1 MNLQQKGKFEM
12 REYATQM
19 EAAKKG
25 IITPEM
31 KIVAEK
37 EYIDPEEL
45 RALVAKGEVAIPC
58 NINHKAIS
66 PEGVGS
72 RMRTKINVN
81 LGISGDAKNYDN
93 EMKKV
98 ELAHK
103 FGAEAIMDLSNYGK
117 TNTFRRELVAKSPAM
132 IGTVPMYD
140 AIGYLEKDLLEI
152 TAEDFLKVV
161 RAHAEEGVD
170 FMTIHAGINKRAV
183 EAFRREGRKMNIVS
197 RGGSLLF
204 AWMMMTGN
212 ENPFYEHYDEVLD
225 ILREFD
231 VTISLGDALR
241 PGCIDDATDS
251 GQISELIELGAL
263 TLRAWE
269 KDVQVMVE
277 GPGHMA
283 MNEIAANMTLQKRI
297 CHNAPFYVLGP
308 VVTDI
313 FPGYDHIT
321 TAIGGAI
328 AASSG
333 ADFLCYV
340 TPAEHL
346 RLPDVNDVKEGI
358 IASKIAAHAADIA
371 KGVPH
376 ARDKDNAMAEARH
389 KVDWDEIFKLSFDPE
404 KAREYFESTPP
415 ADRHT
420 CSMCGKMCAVRT
432 TNLILEGK
440 TVEFCTEK

>member
-1 MNLQQKGKFEM
+1 M
-12 REYATQM
+12 REYKTQK
-19 EAAKKG
+19 EAAGKG
-25 IITPEM
+25 ILTPEM

-37 EYIDPEEL
+37 EHMEPEKL
-45 RALVAKGEVAIPC
+45 MALVAKGEVAIPC
-58 NINHKAIS
+58 NVRHTSIS
-66 PEGVGS
+66 PEGIGGGL
-72 RMRTKINVN
+72 RTKINVN
-81 LGISGDAKNYDN
+81 LGISGDCKNYEE

-98 ELAHK
+98 DMALK

-117 TNTFRRELVAKSPAM
+117 TNTFRRELIRKSPAM

-170 FMTIHAGINKRAV
+170 FMTIHAGINRRAV
-183 EAFRREGRKMNIVS
+183 EAFMRDKRKMNIVS

-204 AWMMMTGN
+204 AWMMMTGK
-212 ENPFYEHYDEVLD
+212 ENPFYEYYDEVLD
-225 ILREFD
+225 ILREYD

-241 PGCIDDATDS
+241 PGCIDDSSDA
-251 GQISELIELGAL
+251 GQISELIELGNL
-263 TLRAWE
+263 TKRAWE

-283 MNEIAANMTLQKRI
+283 MNEIEANMKLQKRI

-308 VVTDI
+308 IVTDVA
-313 FPGYDHIT
+313 PGYDHIT
-321 TAIGGAI
+321 SAIGGAI
-328 AASSG
+328 AAAGG

-346 RLPDVNDVKEGI
+346 RLPDLEDVKEGI

-371 KGVPH
+371 KGVPG
-376 ARDKDNAMAEARH
+376 ARAWDNKMAEARH
-389 KVDWDEIFKLSFDPE
+389 KVDWEEMFRLSLDGE
-404 KAREYFESTPP
+404 KARRYFESTPP
-415 ADRHT
+415 SDRHT

-432 TNLILEGK
+432 TNMILEGK
-440 TVEFCTEK
+440 EVRFCPEK

>member
-1 MNLQQKGKFEM
+1 M
-12 REYATQM
+12 REYKTQM

-25 IITPEM
+25 IITTEM
-31 KIVAEK
+31 KTVAEK
-37 EYIDPEEL
+37 EYRTPEYVRE
-45 RALVAKGEVAIPC
+45 RVATGEIAIPA
-58 NINHKAIS
+58 NVNHTSLSA
-66 PEGVGS
+66 EGIGGGL
-72 RMRTKINVN
+72 RTKINVN
-81 LGISGDAKNYDN
+81 LGISGDANDYDL

-98 ELAHK
+98 DMAIG

-117 TNTFRRELVAKSPAM
+117 TNTFRKALIEKSPAM

-140 AIGYLEKDLLEI
+140 AIGYLDKDLLDI
-152 TAEDFLKVV
+152 SAEDFLRVV

-170 FMTIHAGINKRAV
+170 FMTIHAGINRRAV
-183 EAFRREGRKMNIVS
+183 EAFRRDSRKMNIVS

-212 ENPFYEHYDEVLD
+212 ENPFYEYYDDVLE
-225 ILREFD
+225 ILREYD

-241 PGCIDDATDS
+241 PGCIDDATDA

-263 TLRAWE
+263 TERAWA

-283 MNEIAANMTLQKRI
+283 MNEIEANMKLQKRI

-308 VVTDI
+308 LVSDI

-321 TAIGGAI
+321 SAIGGAI
-328 AASSG
+328 AAASG

-346 RLPDVNDVKEGI
+346 RLPDINDVKEGI
-358 IASKIAAHAADIA
+358 IAGKIAAHAADIA

-376 ARDKDNAMAEARH
+376 SRDADNAMAEARH
-389 KVDWDEIFKLSFDPE
+389 KLDWDEMFKIAVDPE
-404 KAREYFESTPP
+404 KARTYFESTPP

-432 TNLILEGK
+432 TNMILEGK
-440 TVEFCTEK
+440 KVEFCTEK

>member
-1 MNLQQKGKFEM
+1 MKQ
-12 REYATQM
+12 YHTQM
-19 EAAKKG
+19 EAAKMG
-25 IITPEM
+25 IVTPEM
-31 KIVAEK
+31 EVVAKK
-37 EYIDPEEL
+37 EYISAEEL
-45 RALVAKGEVAIPC
+45 RELVAKGEVAIPC
-58 NINHKAIS
+58 NINHKSIS
-66 PEGVGS
+66 PEGIGT
-72 RMRTKINVN
+72 RMKTKINVN
-81 LGISGDAKNYDN
+81 LGISGDAKNYDL
-93 EMKKV
+93 EMQKV

-117 TNTFRRELVAKSPAM
+117 TNTFRKQLVACSPAM

-152 TAEDFLKVV
+152 TAEDFLRVV

-170 FMTIHAGINKRAV
+170 FMTIHAGINRKAIDS
-183 EAFRREGRKMNIVS
+183 FMREGRKMNIVS

-212 ENPFYEHYDEVLD
+212 ENPFFEHYDEVLD
-225 ILREFD
+225 ILYEYD

-241 PGCIDDATDS
+241 PGCIDDASDA
-251 GQISELIELGAL
+251 GQISELIELGYL
-263 TLRAWE
+263 TQRAW
-269 KDVQVMVE
+269 DRNVQVMIE

-283 MNEIAANMTLQKRI
+283 MDEIAANMKLQKRI

-308 VVTDI
+308 LVTDI

-321 TAIGGAI
+321 SAIGGAI
-328 AASSG
+328 AAANG

-376 ARDKDNAMAEARH
+376 ARDRDNAMAEARQ
-389 KVDWDEIFKLSFDPE
+389 KVDWDKMFEICVDRE
-404 KAREYFESTPP
+404 KAQTYFESVPP
-415 ADRHT
+415 TDRHT

-432 TNLILEGK
+432 TNMILAGEK
-440 TVEFCTEK
+440 VEFCSEL

>member
-1 MNLQQKGKFEM
+1 M
-12 REYATQM
+12 RDYATQM

-31 KIVAEK
+31 KTVAEK
-37 EYIDPEEL
+37 EYTDPEMI
-45 RALVAKGEVAIPC
+45 RTRVALGQIAIPA
-58 NINHKAIS
+58 NINHKSLCA
-66 PEGVGS
+66 EGIGKGL
-72 RMRTKINVN
+72 RTKINVN
-81 LGISGDAKNYDN
+81 LGISGDAKNY
-93 EMKKV
+93 EV
-98 ELAHK
+98 ELDKVRMALK

-117 TNTFRRELVAKSPAM
+117 TNTFRKQLIEMSPAM

-152 TAEDFLKVV
+152 SAEDFLKVV

-170 FMTIHAGINKRAV
+170 FMTIHAGINRRAV
-183 EAFRREGRKMNIVS
+183 EAFKRDKRKMNIVS

-204 AWMMMTGN
+204 AWMEMTGN

-225 ILREFD
+225 ILREYD

-241 PGCIDDATDS
+241 PGCLNDSTDA

-263 TLRAWE
+263 AKRAWD
-269 KDVQVMVE
+269 KDVQVMIE

-283 MNEIAANMTLQKRI
+283 MNEIAANMQIEKRI
-297 CHNAPFYVLGP
+297 CHEAPFYVLGP
-308 VVTDI
+308 LVTDI

-321 TAIGGAI
+321 SAIGGAI
-328 AASSG
+328 AAANG

-346 RLPDVNDVKEGI
+346 RLPDTADVKEGI
-358 IASKIAAHAADIA
+358 IASRIAAHAADIA

-376 ARDKDNAMAEARH
+376 ARDLDNKMAEARH
-389 KVDWDEIFKLSFDPE
+389 KLDWDEMFKVSVDPD
-404 KAREYFESTPP
+404 KARAYFESTPP

-432 TNLILEGK
+432 TNLILDGK
-440 TVEFCTEK
+440 KVEFCTEL

>member
-1 MNLQQKGKFEM
+1 M
-12 REYATQM
+12 REYKTQK
-19 EAAKKG
+19 EAAGKG
-25 IITPEM
+25 ILTPEM

-37 EYIDPEEL
+37 EHMEPEKL
-45 RALVAKGEVAIPC
+45 MDLVAKGEVAIPC
-58 NINHKAIS
+58 NVRHTSIS
-66 PEGVGS
+66 PEGIGGGL
-72 RMRTKINVN
+72 RTKINVN
-81 LGISGDAKNYDN
+81 LGISGDCKNYEE

-98 ELAHK
+98 DMALK

-117 TNTFRRELVAKSPAM
+117 TNTFRRELIRKSPAM

-170 FMTIHAGINKRAV
+170 FMTIHAGINRRAV
-183 EAFRREGRKMNIVS
+183 EAFMRDKRKMNIVS

-204 AWMMMTGN
+204 AWMMMTGK
-212 ENPFYEHYDEVLD
+212 ENPFYEYYDEVLD
-225 ILREFD
+225 ILREYD

-241 PGCIDDATDS
+241 PGCIDDSSDA
-251 GQISELIELGAL
+251 GQISELIELGNL
-263 TLRAWE
+263 TKRAWE

-283 MNEIAANMTLQKRI
+283 MNEIEANMKLQKRI

-308 VVTDI
+308 IVTDVA
-313 FPGYDHIT
+313 PGYDHIT
-321 TAIGGAI
+321 SAIGGAI
-328 AASSG
+328 AAAGG

-346 RLPDVNDVKEGI
+346 RLPDLEDVKEGI

-371 KGVPH
+371 KGVPG
-376 ARDKDNAMAEARH
+376 ARAWDNKMAEARH
-389 KVDWDEIFKLSFDPE
+389 KVDWEEMFRLSLDGE
-404 KAREYFESTPP
+404 KARRYFESTPP
-415 ADRHT
+415 SDRHT

-432 TNLILEGK
+432 TNMILEGK
-440 TVEFCTEK
+440 EVRFCTEK

>member
-1 MNLQQKGKFEM
+1 M
-12 REYATQM
+12 RNYKTQM

-31 KIVAEK
+31 KIVADK
-37 EYIDPEEL
+37 EYMEAEKL
-45 RALVAKGEVAIPC
+45 RELVAKGEVAIPC
-58 NINHKAIS
+58 NVNHKSIS
-66 PEGVGS
+66 PEGIGTGLK
-72 RMRTKINVN
+72 TKINVN
-81 LGISGDAKNYDN
+81 LGISGDSKDYDL

-98 ELAHK
+98 DMAIQ

-117 TNTFRRELVAKSPAM
+117 TNTFRRELVEKSPAM

-170 FMTIHAGINKRAV
+170 FMTIHAGINRRAV
-183 EAFRREGRKMNIVS
+183 EAFMRDKRKMNIVS

-212 ENPFYEHYDEVLD
+212 ENPFYEYYDEVLE
-225 ILREFD
+225 ILREYD

-241 PGCIDDATDS
+241 PGCIDDSTDA

-263 TLRAWE
+263 TERAWE

-283 MNEIAANMTLQKRI
+283 MNEIAANMKLQKRI

-308 VVTDI
+308 LVTDI

-321 TAIGGAI
+321 SAIGGAI
-328 AASSG
+328 AAASG

-346 RLPDVNDVKEGI
+346 RLPDINDVKEGI

-371 KGVPH
+371 RNVPH
-376 ARDKDNAMAEARH
+376 ARDLDNKMAEARH
-389 KVDWDEIFKLSFDPE
+389 KVDWEEMFKIAVDGE
-404 KAREYFESTPP
+404 KARQYFESTPP
-415 ADRHT
+415 SDRHT

-432 TNLILEGK
+432 TNMILEGK
-440 TVEFCTEK
+440 KVEFCTEK

>member
-1 MNLQQKGKFEM
+1 
-12 REYATQM
+12 M

-58 NINHKAIS
+58 NINHKSIS
-66 PEGVGS
+66 PEGIGTK
-72 RMRTKINVN
+72 MRTKINVN
-81 LGISGDAKNYDN
+81 LGISGDAKNYET

-98 ELAHK
+98 DMAHK

-117 TNTFRRELVAKSPAM
+117 TNTFRKQLVEKSPAM

-140 AIGYLEKDLLEI
+140 AIGYLEKDLLDI

-170 FMTIHAGINKRAV
+170 FMTIHAGINRRAV

-212 ENPFYEHYDEVLD
+212 ENPFYEHYDEVLE
-225 ILREFD
+225 ILREYD

-241 PGCIDDATDS
+241 PGCIDDSTDA

-283 MNEIAANMTLQKRI
+283 INEIAANMTFQKRI

-389 KVDWDEIFKLSFDPE
+389 KLDWDEMFKIAVDPE

-432 TNLILEGK
+432 TNMILEGK
-440 TVEFCTEK
+440 KVEFCSEL

>member
-1 MNLQQKGKFEM
+1 M
-12 REYATQM
+12 RNYATQM

-31 KIVAEK
+31 KIVAKK
-37 EYIDPEEL
+37 ENIEEDKL
-45 RALVAKGEVAIPC
+45 MELVACGQVAIPC

-66 PEGVGS
+66 PEGIGTG
-72 RMRTKINVN
+72 MKTKINVN
-81 LGISGDAKNYDN
+81 LGISGDCKNYDV
-93 EMKKV
+93 EMQKV
-98 ELAHK
+98 DMAIK

-117 TNTFRRELVAKSPAM
+117 TNTFRTQLIEKSPAM

-140 AIGYLEKDLLEI
+140 AIGYLDKDLLEI
-152 TAEDFLKVV
+152 SAQDFLRVV

-183 EAFRREGRKMNIVS
+183 EAFRRDGRKMNIVS

-204 AWMMMTGN
+204 AWMAMTGN
-212 ENPFYEHYDEVLD
+212 ENPFFEYYDEVLD
-225 ILREFD
+225 ILREYD

-241 PGCIDDATDS
+241 PGCIDDSTDA
-251 GQISELIELGAL
+251 GQISELIELGNL
-263 TLRAWE
+263 TKRAWE

-283 MNEIAANMTLQKRI
+283 MDEIAANMKLQKRL

-308 VVTDI
+308 LVTDI
-313 FPGYDHIT
+313 APGYDHIT
-321 TAIGGAI
+321 SAIGGAI
-328 AASSG
+328 AAASG

-346 RLPDVNDVKEGI
+346 RLPDLSDVKEGI
-358 IASKIAAHAADIA
+358 VASKIAAHAADIA
-371 KGVPH
+371 KGIKG
-376 ARDKDNAMAEARH
+376 ARDADNQMAAARH
-389 KVDWDEIFKLSFDPE
+389 IMDWDRMFEIAIDGE

-432 TNLILEGK
+432 TNMILEGK
-440 TVEFCTEK
+440 EVKFCSEK